1 MILQFFIMAYYEY
14 RIAVNNQQKRD
25 IAIALLSDLGLY
37 GFEETDAE
45 LIGFS
50 QSQINADE
58 LNQVFQVLG
67 LSFSE
72 SIVEEKNWNE
82 IWESEFQPITVL
94 DAAKRNVFA
103 YVRAHFHPAPERAQ
117 YDLVITPKMSFGTGH
132 HATTYGMMSY
142 MSTIEFHGLNVIDFG
157 TGTGLLAILAEKM
170 GAIHVLATDNDP
182 WCIRNAG
189 ENISVN
195 GCTHIELLQ
204 SDHFESSRLP
214 DVILANIN
222 LNIIKDNLGLI
233 SKACNENTLLLFS
246 GIMLEDETQILAAL
260 SLHNIKEIDIIKTN
274 GWLIIAAKS
283 YRQMVTLTEGGK

>member
-1 MILQFFIMAYYEY
+1 MAYYEY
-14 RIAVNNQQKRD
+14 RIPVNDQQKRD
-25 IAIALLSDLGLY
+25 IAIALLTDLGLY

-50 QSQINADE
+50 KRPIDADE
-58 LNQVFQVLG
+58 LNQIFQVLD

-72 SIVEEKNWNE
+72 SVIEDKNWNE

-94 DAAKRNVFA
+94 DVAQQNVFA
-103 YVRAHFHPAPERAQ
+103 YVRAHFHPAPADAQ

-142 MSTIEFHGLNVIDFG
+142 MSTIDFHGLKVIDFG

-170 GAIHVLATDNDP
+170 GAVHVLATDNDP

-189 ENISVN
+189 ENITVN
-195 GCTHIELLQ
+195 ECTHIELLQ
-204 SDHFESSRLP
+204 SDHFESTQSP

-233 SKACNENTLLLFS
+233 AKACNENTLLLFS
-246 GIMLEDETQILAAL
+246 GVMLEDETEILAAL
-260 SLHNIKEIDIIKTN
+260 SMHDIKEINIIKNN

-283 YRQMVTLTEGGK
+283 SRQIVTLTEGR